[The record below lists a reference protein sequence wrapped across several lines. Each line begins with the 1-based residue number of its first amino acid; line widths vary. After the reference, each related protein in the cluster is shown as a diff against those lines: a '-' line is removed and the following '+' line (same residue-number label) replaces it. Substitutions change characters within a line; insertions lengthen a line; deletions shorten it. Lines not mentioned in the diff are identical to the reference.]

1 RVAVPSAGAP
11 PERLSPLFFQQVKRP
26 GDNGSAWIPGS
37 AAEGSVTVAK
47 EHDATHEAA
56 LSQAASGAT
65 WLAFRASPMRANP
78 FLALERSLEYGALQP
93 TPATVPGALYGVL
106 KQPGRRQC
114 FAVQLEKGQ
123 RIFLR
128 AEAKAL
134 NSPADLE

>member
-1 RVAVPSAGAP
+1 
-11 PERLSPLFFQQVKRP
+11 
-26 GDNGSAWIPGS
+26 
-37 AAEGSVTVAK
+37 AAEGVVTVAK
-47 EHDATHEAA
+47 DFDATHDAA
-56 LSQAASGAT
+56 LAQAASGAT

-123 RIFLR
+123 RVFLR

-134 NSPADLE
+134 NSPADLELTIIDRTGREQRRAQEGRDGEIALDFTAPNAGTY